1 MGVVF
6 FLSFECG
13 KTYLPRMG
21 DSTGRRDGG
30 GSGHEAQRT
39 VTTRATGNKHAVP
52 TSGAIPAAKQRTLPS
67 QLAPTATSATSASA
81 LLAASL
87 LQPRASAPKKGP
99 AFEAKS
105 AGSQS
110 TKSAEAEGKTVGLEA
125 ATGERALASE
135 LPHFP
140 GMLLFKFHWHV
151 VHGGCE

>member
-1 MGVVF
+1 
-6 FLSFECG
+6 
-13 KTYLPRMG
+13 MG

-52 TSGAIPAAKQRTLPS
+52 IPAAKQRTETS
-67 QLAPTATSATSASA
+67 QLTPTATSATSASA